1 MDVATANAAAA
12 AAAQSNV
19 AVAPPPDVSM
29 ATGSGAGGESSMLLV
44 DMAPPPPPPITR
56 MENGRVIDRVDKP
69 FVYGTAA
76 FWLGNKAP
84 TAEMSH
90 KWTVFLRGLENEDL
104 SYFVEKVSMKTRAH
118 AVGFFVLPSCPQLR
132 SDNARSR
139 WKRRRS
145 KGFAAASS

>member
-12 AAAQSNV
+12 AASQSNV
-19 AVAPPPDVSM
+19 AVAPPPLAGSDATM
-29 ATGSGAGGESSMLLV
+29 AIGSGAGGESSMLLV

-104 SYFVEKVSMKTRAH
+104 SYFVEKVRKH
-118 AVGFFVLPSCPQLR
+118 ARTCICSSNLRGWVLFFFFLLPSCLQLR
-132 SDNARSR
+132 SDNAR
-139 WKRRRS
+139 
-145 KGFAAASS
+145 